1 MTVSLTP
8 SSAIPQEPA
17 SHAPSGTPRWVWA
30 LMMLLAAVLIGGT
43 GGLLAYAGG
52 ASVPNAV
59 LTGGGAFATAI
70 GIQLALAL
78 FLAGRN

>member
-1 MTVSLTP
+1 
-8 SSAIPQEPA
+8 
-17 SHAPSGTPRWVWA
+17 
-30 LMMLLAAVLIGGT
+30 MMLLAAVLIGGT